1 MNECSVCGV
10 LSIGVDVCPA
20 CGSRIHKALAI
31 QESNDNLGDLP
42 GLSDAMISWREV
54 VPDHE
59 LPSEAEMN
67 EISNGGLPFS
77 YQGESNQFDEAL
89 PFGIGSNSG
98 GVPYEIEKI
107 ESVSDKVKSE
117 NENDVKHKRSA
128 QIQSKTHS
136 GQYSKLSEVSG
147 DSRPNLDIDN
157 TEDVVE
163 VVEVIVDEPP
173 NLEPLQEQNENLQ
186 PAVEQIQDDPEVI
199 EVIPIEVD
207 DAPALWSIHAKPVD
221 MQQLND
227 ELESIVEYQHK
238 EEEDV
243 IVYDHTIEEKGNVE
257 IEEQNQLSSFTLY
270 PTRAQPVTLV
280 DESQAEILTSAFQS
294 LGIGDWANAARY
306 FQQIIAKQP
315 NDPAVMNNYGL
326 SLMERAFE
334 MESSDDPTAA
344 DNAFAQY
351 KSAILVLREAAKLDA
366 ENMDYLYNLSHALL
380 LSGREEKTIELVK
393 RIKSIEGDTPDT
405 SVLMAACLFNQGL
418 FDLAKKEISQFSNLE
433 IVAQNLLSIP
443 SI

>member
-20 CGSRIHKALAI
+20 CGSRIHKAVALE
-31 QESNDNLGDLP
+31 ESSSNLGDLP
-42 GLSDAMISWREV
+42 GLSDAMVSWREV

-77 YQGESNQFDEAL
+77 FQGESNQFDEAL

-98 GVPYEIEKI
+98 GVPYEVEKR
-107 ESVSDKVKSE
+107 ESVELVNSGAESKVKTKTP
-117 NENDVKHKRSA
+117 VKDQA
-128 QIQSKTHS
+128 KTHS
-136 GQYSKLSEVSG
+136 DQEGDVSG
-147 DSRPNLDIDN
+147 TESEIDD
-157 TEDVVE
+157 TQSAEE
-163 VVEVIVDEPP
+163 VVEVRLNDIPQSEQVAKQNQ
-173 NLEPLQEQNENLQ
+173 NLNAVVQQNQEDIKV
-186 PAVEQIQDDPEVI
+186 VESS
-199 EVIPIEVD
+199 PIEVD
-207 DAPALWSIHAKPVD
+207 DAPALWSIHAQPVD
-221 MQQLND
+221 MEQLND

-243 IVYDHTIEEKGNVE
+243 IVYNHAIEEKVNVE
-257 IEEQNQLSSFTLY
+257 IEEQNQTSSFTLY
-270 PTRAQPVTLV
+270 PTRAQPVTLI
-280 DESQAEILTSAFQS
+280 DSSQAEILDSAFQS
-294 LGIGDWANAARY
+294 LGIGDWANAARC
-306 FQQIIAKQP
+306 FQLIIAKQP

-326 SLMERAFE
+326 SLMERTFE

-351 KSAILVLREAAKLDA
+351 KSAILVLREAAKLDT

-418 FDLAKKEISQFSNLE
+418 FDLAKREILPFSNLE
-433 IVAQNLLSIP
+433 IIAQNLSAIP

>member
-20 CGSRIHKALAI
+20 CGSRIHKAVTI
-31 QESNDNLGDLP
+31 EESNANLGDLP

-98 GVPYEIEKI
+98 GVPYELEKK
-107 ESVSDKVKSE
+107 ESVDQVSLESE
-117 NENDVKHKRSA
+117 NEVKDKHSA
-128 QIQSKTHS
+128 QIQSKTHTN
-136 GQYSKLSEVSG
+136 QDSKLSEVSRVP
-147 DSRPNLDIDN
+147 RPNLDIDH
-157 TEDVVE
+157 TEDAVE
-163 VVEVIVDEPP
+163 IVQATVDDAPKSEIV
-173 NLEPLQEQNENLQ
+173 QEQNQILQ
-186 PAVEQIQDDPEVI
+186 PIVEQIQEDI
-199 EVIPIEVD
+199 EVVESIPIEVD
-207 DAPALWSIHAKPVD
+207 DAPALWSIHAQPVD
-221 MQQLND
+221 MQQLNN

-243 IVYDHTIEEKGNVE
+243 IVYNHANEEKENIE
-257 IEEQNQLSSFTLY
+257 IEEQNQISSFTLY
-270 PTRAQPVTLV
+270 PTRAQAVTLV
-280 DESQAEILTSAFQS
+280 DNSQAEILNSAFQS

-306 FQQIIAKQP
+306 FQLIIAKQP

-326 SLMERAFE
+326 ALMERAFE

-344 DNAFAQY
+344 DKAFAQY
-351 KSAILVLREAAKLDA
+351 KSAILVLREAAKLDT

-418 FDLAKKEISQFSNLE
+418 FDLAKKEISQYSNLE
-433 IVAQNLLSIP
+433 IVAQNLLAIP

>member
-31 QESNDNLGDLP
+31 DESSANLGDLP

-98 GVPYEIEKI
+98 GVPYELEKKD
-107 ESVSDKVKSE
+107 SVERINLEFD
-117 NENDVKHKRSA
+117 NETKHKYSA
-128 QIQSKTHS
+128 QTQSKTHPTQDS
-136 GQYSKLSEVSG
+136 TPPDVSQTPPH
-147 DSRPNLDIDN
+147 DLDIDH
-157 TEDVVE
+157 TEDFVE
-163 VVEVIVDEPP
+163 VVEVVLDEGPKSEQ
-173 NLEPLQEQNENLQ
+173 LEEQNQNLQ
-186 PAVEQIQDDPEVI
+186 PVVEQIQEDAEVV
-199 EVIPIEVD
+199 ESTPIEVD
-207 DAPALWSIHAKPVD
+207 DAPALWSIHAQPVD

-238 EEEDV
+238 EEDDV
-243 IVYDHTIEEKGNVE
+243 VVYDHGNEEEESVG
-257 IEEQNQLSSFTLY
+257 IEEQNQISSFTLY

-280 DESQAEILTSAFQS
+280 DNSQAEILNSAFQS

-334 MESSDDPTAA
+334 MESSEDPTAA
-344 DNAFAQY
+344 DKAFAQY
-351 KSAILVLREAAKLDA
+351 KSAILVLREAAKLDS

-433 IVAQNLLSIP
+433 IVAQNLLAIP

>member
-20 CGSRIHKALAI
+20 CGSRIHKAVAI
-31 QESNDNLGDLP
+31 EESNSNLGDLP
-42 GLSDAMISWREV
+42 GLSDAMVSWREV

-67 EISNGGLPFS
+67 ELSNGGLPFS

-98 GVPYEIEKI
+98 GVPYELEKKAPVDLVNSGK
-107 ESVSDKVKSE
+107 EGKVEGKPPSE
-117 NENDVKHKRSA
+117 NQA
-128 QIQSKTHS
+128 KTHPN
-136 GQYSKLSEVSG
+136 QDAEVSET
-147 DSRPNLDIDN
+147 DLEINDI
-157 TEDVVE
+157 EYVVE
-163 VVEVIVDEPP
+163 VS
-173 NLEPLQEQNENLQ
+173 EQKLNDTSKSKQTPKQHQDLHS
-186 PAVEQIQDDPEVI
+186 AVEQIPEDI
-199 EVIPIEVD
+199 EVVESSPIEVD
-207 DAPALWSIHAKPVD
+207 DAPALWSIHAQPVD
-221 MQQLND
+221 MEQLND

-238 EEEDV
+238 DEEDV
-243 IVYDHTIEEKGNVE
+243 IVYNHAIEEKENIE
-257 IEEQNQLSSFTLY
+257 IEEQNQISSFTLY

-280 DESQAEILTSAFQS
+280 DESQTEILTSAFQS
-294 LGIGDWANAARY
+294 LGIGDWVNAARC
-306 FQQIIAKQP
+306 FQLIIAKQP

-334 MESSDDPTAA
+334 MELSDDPTAA
-344 DNAFAQY
+344 DKAFAQY
-351 KSAILVLREAAKLDA
+351 KSAILVLREAAKLDT

-418 FDLAKKEISQFSNLE
+418 FDLAKREILPFSNLE
-433 IVAQNLLSIP
+433 IVAQNLSAIP

>member
-31 QESNDNLGDLP
+31 DESNANLGDLP

-98 GVPYEIEKI
+98 GVPYELEKK
-107 ESVSDKVKSE
+107 ESVEKVNLEFE
-117 NENDVKHKRSA
+117 NESKHKHSA

-136 GQYSKLSEVSG
+136 IQDSTPSDVSQTPPH
-147 DSRPNLDIDN
+147 DLDIDH

-163 VVEVIVDEPP
+163 VVEVVLDEKPKS
-173 NLEPLQEQNENLQ
+173 EQVQEQNQNLQ
-186 PAVEQIQDDPEVI
+186 PVVEQIQEDTEIV
-199 EVIPIEVD
+199 ESIPIEVD
-207 DAPALWSIHAKPVD
+207 DAPALWSIHAQPVD

-238 EEEDV
+238 EEDDV
-243 IVYDHTIEEKGNVE
+243 VVYDHGVEEEESVE
-257 IEEQNQLSSFTLY
+257 IEEQNQISSFTLY

-280 DESQAEILTSAFQS
+280 DNSQAEILNSAFQS

-344 DNAFAQY
+344 DKAFAQY

-433 IVAQNLLSIP
+433 IVAQNLLAIP

>member
-1 MNECSVCGV
+1 MV
-10 LSIGVDVCPA
+10 L
-20 CGSRIHKALAI
+20 
-31 QESNDNLGDLP
+31 
-42 GLSDAMISWREV
+42 
-54 VPDHE
+54 
-59 LPSEAEMN
+59 
-67 EISNGGLPFS
+67 
-77 YQGESNQFDEAL
+77 DEA
-89 PFGIGSNSG
+89 P
-98 GVPYEIEKI
+98 
-107 ESVSDKVKSE
+107 KSE
-117 NENDVKHKRSA
+117 
-128 QIQSKTHS
+128 Q
-136 GQYSKLSEVSG
+136 
-147 DSRPNLDIDN
+147 
-157 TEDVVE
+157 VE
-163 VVEVIVDEPP
+163 
-173 NLEPLQEQNENLQ
+173 EQNQNLQ
-186 PAVEQIQDDPEVI
+186 PVVEQIQEDAEVV
-199 EVIPIEVD
+199 ESTPIEVD
-207 DAPALWSIHAKPVD
+207 DAPALWSIHAQPVD

-238 EEEDV
+238 EENDV
-243 IVYDHTIEEKGNVE
+243 VVYEHGNEEEESVG
-257 IEEQNQLSSFTLY
+257 IEEQNQISSFTLY

-280 DESQAEILTSAFQS
+280 DNSQAEILNSAFQS
-294 LGIGDWANAARY
+294 LGIGDWENAARY

-334 MESSDDPTAA
+334 MESSEDPTAA
-344 DNAFAQY
+344 DKAFAQY

-433 IVAQNLLSIP
+433 IVAQNLLAIP

>member
-20 CGSRIHKALAI
+20 CGSRIHKAVAI
-31 QESNDNLGDLP
+31 EESNSNLGDLP
-42 GLSDAMISWREV
+42 GLSDAMVSWREV

-67 EISNGGLPFS
+67 EISNAGLPFS

-107 ESVSDKVKSE
+107 ESVEKVNLESE
-117 NENDVKHKRSA
+117 NEVEQNPPA
-128 QIQSKTHS
+128 QIQSKTYHNQDAEMS
-136 GQYSKLSEVSG
+136 ELSDV
-147 DSRPNLDIDN
+147 SRPDLDFED
-157 TEDVVE
+157 TEEVVE
-163 VVEVIVDEPP
+163 VVEVILDDTQKPEQV
-173 NLEPLQEQNENLQ
+173 QEQNQNSH
-186 PAVEQIQDDPEVI
+186 PVVEQIQEEILVV
-199 EVIPIEVD
+199 ESSPIEVD
-207 DAPALWSIHAKPVD
+207 DAPALWSIHAQPVD
-221 MQQLND
+221 MEQLND

-243 IVYDHTIEEKGNVE
+243 LVYNHATEEEGKVE
-257 IEEQNQLSSFTLY
+257 IEEQNQISSFTLY

-280 DESQAEILTSAFQS
+280 DNSQAEILTSAFQS

-344 DNAFAQY
+344 DKAFAQY
-351 KSAILVLREAAKLDA
+351 KSAILVLREAAKLDT

-418 FDLAKKEISQFSNLE
+418 FDLAKKEISEFSNLE
-433 IVAQNLLSIP
+433 IVAQNLLAIP

>member
-20 CGSRIHKALAI
+20 CGSRIHKAVALE
-31 QESNDNLGDLP
+31 ESSSNLGDLP
-42 GLSDAMISWREV
+42 GLSDAMVSWREV

-77 YQGESNQFDEAL
+77 FQGESNQFDEAL

-98 GVPYEIEKI
+98 GVPYDVEKR
-107 ESVSDKVKSE
+107 ESVELVNSGAGSKAKTKTPVKDQAKTYSDKE
-117 NENDVKHKRSA
+117 A
-128 QIQSKTHS
+128 
-136 GQYSKLSEVSG
+136 EVSG
-147 DSRPNLDIDN
+147 TDSEIDD
-157 TEDVVE
+157 TQSPEE
-163 VVEVIVDEPP
+163 VVEVKLNDSAQSEQVPKQNQ
-173 NLEPLQEQNENLQ
+173 NLNSVVEQNQEDIKV
-186 PAVEQIQDDPEVI
+186 VESS
-199 EVIPIEVD
+199 PIEVD
-207 DAPALWSIHAKPVD
+207 DAPALWSIHAQPVD
-221 MQQLND
+221 MEQLND

-238 EEEDV
+238 DEEDV
-243 IVYDHTIEEKGNVE
+243 IVYNHAIEEKVNVE
-257 IEEQNQLSSFTLY
+257 IEEQNQTSSFTLY
-270 PTRAQPVTLV
+270 PTRAQPVTLI
-280 DESQAEILTSAFQS
+280 DSSQAEILDSAFQS

-306 FQQIIAKQP
+306 FQLIIAKQP

-344 DNAFAQY
+344 DKAFAQY
-351 KSAILVLREAAKLDA
+351 KSAILVLREAAKLDT

-418 FDLAKKEISQFSNLE
+418 FDLAKREILPFSNLE
-433 IVAQNLLSIP
+433 IVAQNLSAIP

>member
-20 CGSRIHKALAI
+20 CGSRIHKAVALE
-31 QESNDNLGDLP
+31 ESSSNLGDLP
-42 GLSDAMISWREV
+42 GLSDAMVSWREV

-77 YQGESNQFDEAL
+77 FQGESNQFDEAL

-98 GVPYEIEKI
+98 GVPYEVEKR
-107 ESVSDKVKSE
+107 ESVELVNSGAESKVKTKTP
-117 NENDVKHKRSA
+117 VKDQA
-128 QIQSKTHS
+128 KT
-136 GQYSKLSEVSG
+136 YSDQEDDVSG
-147 DSRPNLDIDN
+147 TESEIDD
-157 TEDVVE
+157 TQSAEE
-163 VVEVIVDEPP
+163 VVEVRLNDIPQSEQVAKQYQ
-173 NLEPLQEQNENLQ
+173 NLNSVVEQNQEDIKV
-186 PAVEQIQDDPEVI
+186 VESS
-199 EVIPIEVD
+199 PIEVD
-207 DAPALWSIHAKPVD
+207 DAPALWSIHAQPVD
-221 MQQLND
+221 MEQLND

-243 IVYDHTIEEKGNVE
+243 IVYNHAIEEKVNVE
-257 IEEQNQLSSFTLY
+257 IEEQNQTSSFTLY
-270 PTRAQPVTLV
+270 PTRAQPVTLI
-280 DESQAEILTSAFQS
+280 DSSQAEILDSAFQS

-306 FQQIIAKQP
+306 FQLIIAKQP

-344 DNAFAQY
+344 DKAFAQY
-351 KSAILVLREAAKLDA
+351 KSAILVLREAAKLDT

-418 FDLAKKEISQFSNLE
+418 FDLAKREILPFSNLE
-433 IVAQNLLSIP
+433 IVAQNLSAIP

>member
-20 CGSRIHKALAI
+20 CGSRIHKAVVI
-31 QESNDNLGDLP
+31 EESNSNLGDLP
-42 GLSDAMISWREV
+42 GLSDAMVSWREV

-98 GVPYEIEKI
+98 GVPYELEKREPVDLVTI
-107 ESVSDKVKSE
+107 GKENKVEGKHSDQNQAKAHPNQDAEVPGTELEIDDTQYDVEVLEEKLNDTPKSE
-117 NENDVKHKRSA
+117 QVP
-128 QIQSKTHS
+128 IQHQNLHS
-136 GQYSKLSEVSG
+136 
-147 DSRPNLDIDN
+147 
-157 TEDVVE
+157 
-163 VVEVIVDEPP
+163 
-173 NLEPLQEQNENLQ
+173 
-186 PAVEQIQDDPEVI
+186 AVEQIPEDI
-199 EVIPIEVD
+199 EVVESSPIEVD
-207 DAPALWSIHAKPVD
+207 DAPALWSIHAQPVD
-221 MQQLND
+221 MEQLND

-238 EEEDV
+238 DEEDV
-243 IVYDHTIEEKGNVE
+243 IVYNHSIEEKENVE
-257 IEEQNQLSSFTLY
+257 IEEQKQISSFTLY

-280 DESQAEILTSAFQS
+280 DSSQAEILTSAFQS
-294 LGIGDWANAARY
+294 LGIGDWVNAARC

-315 NDPAVMNNYGL
+315 SDPAVMNNYGL

-344 DNAFAQY
+344 DKAFAQY
-351 KSAILVLREAAKLDA
+351 KSAILVLREAAKLDT

-380 LSGREEKTIELVK
+380 LSGREEKTIELIK
-393 RIKSIEGDTPDT
+393 RIKLIEGDTPDT

-418 FDLAKKEISQFSNLE
+418 FDLAKREILPFSNLE
-433 IVAQNLLSIP
+433 IVAQNLLAIP

>member
-20 CGSRIHKALAI
+20 CGSRIHKALPI
-31 QESNDNLGDLP
+31 EDSNANFGDLP

-77 YQGESNQFDEAL
+77 YQGESNQFNEAL

-98 GVPYEIEKI
+98 GVPYELEKKESIEQI
-107 ESVSDKVKSE
+107 NFKSE
-117 NENDVKHKRSA
+117 NEIKQNPPD
-128 QIQSKTHS
+128 QIQSNTHPHQDS
-136 GQYSKLSEVSG
+136 RLSEVSQAPL
-147 DSRPNLDIDN
+147 PNLDIDH
-157 TEDVVE
+157 TEDALE
-163 VVEVIVDEPP
+163 VVEVILDETPKSD
-173 NLEPLQEQNENLQ
+173 LVQEQIQNLQ
-186 PAVEQIQDDPEVI
+186 PVVEQIQEDTEVV
-199 EVIPIEVD
+199 ESIPIEVD
-207 DAPALWSIHAKPVD
+207 DAPALWSIHAQPVD

-238 EEEDV
+238 EEDDV
-243 IVYDHTIEEKGNVE
+243 VVYDHAIEQEDNVE
-257 IEEQNQLSSFTLY
+257 VEEQNQISSFTLY
-270 PTRAQPVTLV
+270 PTRAQPVILV
-280 DESQAEILTSAFQS
+280 DNSQAEILNSAFQS

-344 DNAFAQY
+344 DKAFAQY

-418 FDLAKKEISQFSNLE
+418 FDLAKKEILQFSNLE
-433 IVAQNLLSIP
+433 IVAQNLLAIP

>member
-31 QESNDNLGDLP
+31 EESNPNLGDLP

-98 GVPYEIEKI
+98 GVPYEIEKK
-107 ESVSDKVKSE
+107 ESVDKVKSE
-117 NENDVKHKRSA
+117 IGNEVIHKHPA
-128 QIQSKTHS
+128 QTQSKTNPIKDS
-136 GQYSKLSEVSG
+136 TPSDVSQTPPH
-147 DSRPNLDIDN
+147 DLDIDH

-163 VVEVIVDEPP
+163 VVEVVLDEAPKS
-173 NLEPLQEQNENLQ
+173 EQVEEQNHNLQ
-186 PAVEQIQDDPEVI
+186 PVVEQIQEDAEVV
-199 EVIPIEVD
+199 ESTPIEVD
-207 DAPALWSIHAKPVD
+207 DAPALWSIHAQPVD

-227 ELESIVEYQHK
+227 ELESIIEYQHK
-238 EEEDV
+238 EENDV
-243 IVYDHTIEEKGNVE
+243 VVYEHGNEEEESVG
-257 IEEQNQLSSFTLY
+257 IEEQNQISSFTLY

-280 DESQAEILTSAFQS
+280 DNSQAEILNSAFQS
-294 LGIGDWANAARY
+294 LGIGDWENAARY

-334 MESSDDPTAA
+334 MESSEDPTAA
-344 DNAFAQY
+344 DKAFAQY

-433 IVAQNLLSIP
+433 IVAQNLLAIP